1 MNLVFCP
8 CGALIIAPTPDEA
21 LDECR
26 KDERSPLD
34 PKLAAAFIR
43 TLLPRRDSRLDWRPS
58 HRPQPLPLG
67 ATALEA
73 MKLEH
78 VKQSVN
84 GCVTCSRKWS
94 DHTDVERG

>member
-8 CGALIIAPTPDEA
+8 CGA
-21 LDECR
+21 
-26 KDERSPLD
+26 
-34 PKLAAAFIR
+34 
-43 TLLPRRDSRLDWRPS
+43 
-58 HRPQPLPLG
+58 LG